1 VRFGEPPILLG
12 TVALMLSHFAHGL
25 GFLPVLF

>member
-12 TVALMLSHFAHGL
+12 TVALILSPFARGL
-25 GFLPVLF
+25 GLLPALF